1 MKNAWEYVHPKD
13 TFSVTLIGT
22 LTREDY
28 QTLAEFYQ
36 PVIGMTGFTLYHAL
50 TTFLDVDKVGQKD
63 RYFLHA
69 DILNQLDI
77 DLQQFYLGRQ
87 KLEGIGL
94 LKVYQLEEKDKHEW
108 RYQLQPPLSA
118 IKILQDPLLA
128 TLLLEKIGE
137 RRFNTLSRY
146 YQVIEEPRDNFKE
159 VTESFVNVYQVN
171 HERVLA
177 YEVPEGMTEPEVS
190 LQTQATT
197 ISSFDWQFFNQL
209 IASLKL
215 DERHVTEHLKPMIL
229 SLHQLYGL
237 NELTMKTF
245 VEASVNFETNQV
257 DLSRLQRLIVK
268 RQTPAIK
275 KSTVS
280 TNIEEASLTEKEQ
293 LMKRYN
299 QLEKQ
304 GYTEGERQVIM
315 ISETLYPMVFL
326 EDIKQQKQGFVSE
339 DERWVIRNL
348 VNQTPLSNSVINILV
363 HYCLVIQNNPVLE
376 S

>member
-94 LKVYQLEEKDKHEW
+94 LKVYQLEEKDKREW

-280 TNIEEASLTEKEQ
+280 TKIEEASLTEKEQ

-315 ISETLYPMVFL
+315 ISET
-326 EDIKQQKQGFVSE
+326 
-339 DERWVIRNL
+339 
-348 VNQTPLSNSVINILV
+348 
-363 HYCLVIQNNPVLE
+363 
-376 S
+376 